1 MNITKNR
8 LKQIIKEEVERFYE
22 ERTSTD
28 NVIDQV
34 QAKYG
39 LEDGFY
45 SALVPL
51 IFSYEPAG
59 LGGQPD
65 EEEIFQAMLNDEE
78 LGRAAAKGDKVAF
91 DKLMKK
97 INYVR

>member
-8 LKQIIKEEVERFYE
+8 LKQIIKEEIERFYE

-39 LEDGFY
+39 LEDGFD

-65 EEEIFQAMLNDEE
+65 EEEVFQAMLDDEE
-78 LGRAAAKGDKVAF
+78 LGRAAAKGDRAAF